1 MEWNER
7 NCHFDECDFVKEA
20 KRLNQYA
27 FCSDYYRLK
36 ALYEY
41 GGIYLDTDIEVK
53 KDIPSYLYEKK
64 CVFGF
69 MYDNLVSTA
78 FIMAEK
84 GSPVIAG
91 LLEFYERNEVSR
103 TSANNDLYTRYL
115 ITKYPDLLLIG
126 TAQQLE
132 EGVVIY
138 PKEWFE
144 CPTFKKNGG
153 GYCVHHFF
161 GTWRKIGF
169 PRVIFRNLFKFLE
182 FHVPLINLIYQ
193 NVSRPRRVSKNAFY
207 QRYIE
212 DMRKSRSRH

>member
-53 KDIPSYLYEKK
+53 KDIPSYLFYEKK

-153 GYCVHHFF
+153 VLRTPFLWHLEENRFSSRDIQEPIQVLGV
-161 GTWRKIGF
+161 
-169 PRVIFRNLFKFLE
+169 PRTSDKLDIPKC
-182 FHVPLINLIYQ
+182 
-193 NVSRPRRVSKNAFY
+193 
-207 QRYIE
+207 
-212 DMRKSRSRH
+212 